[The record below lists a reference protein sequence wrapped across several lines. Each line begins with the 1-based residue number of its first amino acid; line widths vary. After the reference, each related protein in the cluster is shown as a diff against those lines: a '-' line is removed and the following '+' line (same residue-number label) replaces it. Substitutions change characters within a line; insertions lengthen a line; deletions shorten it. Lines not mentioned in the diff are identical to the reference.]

1 MRVGASA
8 GRYDYFCLVYGTA
21 RGGAKAWALTAD
33 GDEVQTCHPTCG
45 NSHLTCCGS
54 RRVVSM

>member
-1 MRVGASA
+1 MRVGPRL
-8 GRYDYFCLVYGTA
+8 GNA